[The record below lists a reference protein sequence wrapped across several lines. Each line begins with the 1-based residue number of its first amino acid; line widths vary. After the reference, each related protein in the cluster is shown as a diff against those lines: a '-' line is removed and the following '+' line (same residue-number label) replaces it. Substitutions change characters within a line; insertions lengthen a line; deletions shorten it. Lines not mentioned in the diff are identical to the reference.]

1 VRASPLFRGRS
12 RAPSSWPAPAVAPL
26 AVFALIASCVPGV
39 GATQGPQGP
48 VRLSLPDATARA
60 LARNHDIAV
69 QRESVALSEQAA
81 RRAEGAYDTLF
92 RVEARGRTRTDP
104 LNTIFSGAPEGAIG
118 PRANSVSSSAGFSRL
133 FSSGATASVSAG
145 LSFDTTNNIFAVLS
159 PSYFTSVAVDFR
171 QPLLQGRRV
180 DPARRAMRIA
190 AVDRSRSTFALQRT
204 AAETVAAL
212 ERAYWTVAAARREVD
227 VRRQAVALA
236 EEQRVQ
242 TQVRLEAGAAAEADL
257 AQPTAEIE
265 RRKGDVY
272 AAEEALRRAQ
282 HALKQLMLDRA
293 DDPLWDADLQTDEL
307 PAAAFPAPI
316 DARTAVTRAL
326 AQRPELAEITQAL
339 ARQDIEIDVARERL
353 RPALDIVASYS
364 LRGLAGSA
372 NDGLR
377 VPFPG
382 VTVTIPDDLLGSLG
396 QSYVNLAEHRFTDI
410 GVGVQMSVPI
420 GNRTAQADVASAEIA
435 RRQAELARDQLGQRI
450 GAEVRNA
457 IVALATAAQRIETAR
472 AGREAAEVQLQA
484 ERDRYDA
491 GLTNDFFV
499 LTRQNDLAVARLAE
513 TAALADYHRAAT
525 EYARAVGSIL
535 ADRAITVEAPRPLE
549 GR

>member
-1 VRASPLFRGRS
+1 MPPRALSRRRVRPL
-12 RAPSSWPAPAVAPL
+12 SSWSAPRVVQLAALAAVVLGAPR
-26 AVFALIASCVPGV
+26 V
-39 GATQGPQGP
+39 GAAQDA
-48 VRLSLPDATARA
+48 VHLSLPDATARA

-69 QRESVALSEQAA
+69 QRESAALSEQAV

-92 RVEARGRTRTDP
+92 RVEARGRTHTDP

-133 FSSGATASVSAG
+133 FSSGATASVWTA
-145 LSFDTTNNIFAVLS
+145 LSFDTTNNIFATLS
-159 PSYFTSVAVDFR
+159 PSSFTSAGVDFR

-190 AVDRSRSTFALQRT
+190 AVDRDRSTFALRRT
-204 AAETVAAL
+204 AAETIAAL
-212 ERAYWTVAAARREVD
+212 ERAYWAVAAARRDVD
-227 VRRQAVALA
+227 VRRQSVALA

-265 RRKGDVY
+265 RRKGDLY
-272 AAEEALRRAQ
+272 AADEALHRAQ
-282 HALKQLMLDRA
+282 HTLKQLVLDSV

-307 PAAAFPAPI
+307 PAAALPLPV

-326 AQRPELAEITQAL
+326 AQRPELAEATQAL
-339 ARQDIEIDVARERL
+339 ARQDIEIDAARERL
-353 RPALDIVASYS
+353 RPSLDLVASYY
-364 LRGLAGSA
+364 LRGLAGST

-382 VTVTIPDDLLGSLG
+382 VTITIPDDLLGSLG
-396 QSYVNLAEHRFTDI
+396 QSYVNLVEHRFTDI

-435 RRQAELARDQLGQRI
+435 RRQAELVREQISQRV

-457 IVALATAAQRIETAR
+457 IVALGTAAQRIEAAR
-472 AGREAAEVQLQA
+472 AGRDAAEVQLQA
-484 ERDRYDA
+484 ERDRYEA
-491 GLTNDFFV
+491 GLTTDFFV

-513 TAALADYHRAAT
+513 TAALADYHKAAT

-535 ADRAITVEAPRPLE
+535 DDRAITVEAPRATE
-549 GR
+549 AR